1 METKNTQRSKKPLL
15 ITIACLVAAAI
26 IFGIVLMLTQCNGG
40 TQTVNSGALSK
51 QLASEGTL
59 TITLEEDVVLDTPLV
74 VNGNKTILGSGKI
87 LLKTEQAGAWPESDK
102 PAWGMGCASVEAADA
117 SAMSAA
123 LQVSGGASL
132 TLGGSVT
139 VDAEGN
145 ANGILLSE
153 NAELKLTENAAVKNG
168 RYANLVIVKGAKAS
182 VAGGEVAD
190 GSVFNILNHG
200 ALDVT
205 GGRISGARAGANI
218 YTDGTASQSG
228 GAVSLSGLHN
238 VYVAGGSFTMTGG
251 TNESAAK
258 DGIVVEEGAKAD
270 ITGGDIGS
278 CIHGICNNGETNTG
292 KLTLAECGIMNYE
305 TGVLNIKGTTVDTS
319 EVYCLANSGGKVTAE
334 DFTAKKCDTVAVYN
348 FSGDIVLKNLT
359 VTGGRDGNISNAG
372 GNMTVDGAVLDN
384 CRDKSVVVGNGKAVL
399 NNVKINGTSKEK
411 YGVYVFGG
419 ELYLNDS
426 SIANIS
432 STAVKADP
440 GSYVELNNVTIKD
453 ITQNGFQ
460 TDGGRVVINNVT
472 LENAG
477 SHGIYNNGGEVIV
490 NKMQADGIKKNAIQH
505 KSGTTTVTGI
515 TAKTMGNHGA
525 YVEAGTLTVK
535 DSSFENMA
543 ANGFYIVKGENKL
556 ILEGVTITDA
566 VQQGINNDSVVE
578 LKNVT
583 ISATGKNGIYNKVGS
598 SMTIDGL
605 KVTNVGEHGIN
616 NKAKMTAKNVTVSGT
631 GSGSNG
637 IQNNGTLTLSDAN
650 ISDSKN
656 HGIYNS
662 SKLTATN
669 VTVKNTDDN
678 GIYNDGGELDITTL
692 AVENA
697 KGQGVNNNATLT
709 LKDVTIKTTG
719 KNGIYNAKG
728 AAKIENLVVSGTT
741 EHGVNNAAV
750 MELTD
755 VDISGSGEGKN
766 GLQNSGELTVSQ
778 LKIADSKKH
787 GIYNSGKLTASDVT
801 IANVGDNGVYNNSG
815 DAVFKNLRV
824 DNTKGHGV
832 NNDAKIKLEN
842 ATIVGTGV
850 DMNGVQ
856 NSGELTISQLQI
868 VDSKKHGIYN
878 SGKLTASDV
887 TIANVGDNGVYNN
900 SGDAVFKNLRVDNT
914 KGHGVNND
922 AKIKLENATIVGTGV
937 DMNGVQNSG
946 ELTISQLQIVDSKK
960 HGIYNSGSITGEKLA
975 VQNSGDNGIYNDGG
989 KVTALKDV
997 VIDGAVNQGINNTGA
1012 FGAENVS
1019 ISGTGKNG
1027 VLNKVGS
1034 LALKS
1039 LNIADPGEH
1048 GVSNENGGTVILVDA
1063 VIVGSA
1069 AGKNCLQNQAIMAL
1083 ENVEVFDSKNHGI
1096 YNAGTLTAKGTLVV
1110 SHAAVNGIYNYL
1122 GTADLE
1128 QIDVRAA
1135 GEHGINNAAKLT
1147 VGKVII
1153 GNATQNGI
1161 QNSGEMNL
1169 TGEAEIMN
1177 SGKHGIYNGGT
1188 FYGKGITV
1196 CDAGDLLLSN
1206 SGDMIID
1213 GLTLTGSAHKAI
1225 YNAGYAEIYNA
1236 VVDGKNVRNP
1246 SSKEV
1251 DDGEGGK
1258 KTVAVYEA
1266 EYLIDNNGGILDLED
1281 TLISNAFG
1289 TAIHNRGNAHTSV
1302 TRVVID
1308 TVGNYGIFVA
1318 GDSSL
1323 SGDTL
1328 YICKVSKNTEVSG
1341 AEGVALKIQ
1350 GKVTMLDHVT
1360 IDDVQNNNAVILDA
1374 TTATYSGLG
1383 LKITN
1388 VPNGCAVY
1396 NKGTMFITNFET
1408 ENVKDGM
1415 VSRYEGNATMSGT
1428 VTIKNT
1434 LRNPITTYGPESGN
1448 YKNSVSLSAKAE
1460 LTIDGCASHAI
1471 NNKGSFLA
1479 AADSKITI
1487 KNVVGTNIN
1496 AINNNGGTVKLG
1508 DVEIDGLFVT
1518 ISWNKG
1524 ENKNNT
1530 NSGTA
1535 IMNSGPMTIDGH
1547 VVIKNVFYLAVD
1559 ADGNPN
1565 GKDDNTNGAGV
1576 VVHKSGSA
1584 INGKGS
1590 ITVIGNQTAPAG
1602 YEGYEGLHNGIF
1614 IDGRTIDIDGDVT
1627 VSNAKNQGIY
1637 VANANAKVE
1646 CGNITVNNAGAN
1658 GVYVNNANGA
1668 LNVADNVQISNIG
1681 QNGLVNVGKMQIGG
1695 NVSIQNVNGGHNGL
1709 RNDGS
1714 GNLTIEGNLTI
1725 DGISGTTTGTGR
1737 GNALASN
1744 GRITVKGDLTISGV
1758 TASGDADNSSNNA
1771 IYGKGVIT
1779 VGGNVKVTD
1788 KVAAGHGVFL
1798 DQGKLLVTGDIEING
1813 TGSGKQGIYLA
1824 NSTESKAATVTGRN
1838 VTVKKAGGNG
1848 IYNRGAYSVITVTGD
1863 IVVSGS
1869 AGGHGLSTEGTITAA
1884 NVTISDTT
1892 KSDMNGIEAKSGSK
1906 MTVTGAITIT
1916 NSGKRGLNNAGQVKA
1931 ASLTIDGFGENGIQN
1946 AGTLEISGAITI
1958 SNGIGNGHGVY
1969 NSKTFTAG
1977 SLSISNVKRNGINN
1991 AGNMTV
1997 IGEVSVKNAVQ
2008 GGIGSNKNFTAGSV
2022 SIDTVTA
2029 GPGINNSGTFT
2040 VAGLTAVQNITGT
2053 DVSAIQNKGTMTLND
2068 VLVDAVKVNVGTETV
2083 EGQTKD
2089 KTNVGNAINNEKT
2102 LTINGT
2108 ATITNVFTDKKN
2120 NSLGAGLNLL
2130 GGATLNGSGSLVIT
2144 GSASTDSA
2152 YPYGI
2157 NNGIFMDASEGA
2169 ISLVLTGDI
2178 TIKDVTNVGIY
2189 LANSAED
2196 KIATLS
2202 AGNITVSNTG
2212 SNGIYNRGA
2221 YSTVT
2226 VTGAITVDRA
2236 EGHGLNNDGAVT
2248 AGAITIS
2255 NTTKNGINSTGT
2267 ITVTTGDVTVN
2278 NAGDNGVA
2286 SNGVFSAPNSNII
2299 VDTVKN
2305 QGVAI
2310 KADMSVKGISVTR
2323 SSGHG
2328 VAVNQKNVKLV
2339 VTETIR
2345 VDGFTKRGISNTQ
2358 SGGYIKAKNIVVKNG
2373 TSANIDA
2380 GIKNGNA
2387 SAKIEVT
2394 ENMTVSN
2401 IGGTAA
2407 SEMGN
2412 GITNTG
2418 TITVGGMLTV
2428 TDVTT
2433 TGATNDKAN
2442 CGIWNKGGT
2451 ITAGTIAVDR
2461 VATKAGIY
2469 INGGTVTADTVKV
2482 QNITK
2487 YVGIFM
2493 DSGATLEATDVL
2505 VENVLANQAIQANHA
2520 NTITVT
2526 NLVILNC
2533 AKNGLRLYNNNANPT
2548 VNIQTVVA
2556 YGCAEWGIAA
2566 AKNITSTDANIGAA
2580 YCENCT
2586 SGAVH
2591 SRVSGCVVQIQ
2602 TTIPAAVREA
2612 LTQKGITIP
2621 TSN

>member
-26 IFGIVLMLTQCNGG
+26 IFGIVLMLTQCDGG
-40 TQTVNSGALSK
+40 TQTVNSDALSK

-59 TITLEEDVVLDTPLV
+59 TITLEYDVILDAPLV

-87 LLKTEQAGAWPESDK
+87 QLKTEQAGAWPESDK

-182 VAGGEVAD
+182 VAGGEVED
-190 GSVFNILNHG
+190 GNVFNILNHG

-205 GGRISGARAGANI
+205 GGQISGAKSGANI

-270 ITGGDIGS
+270 ITGGDIAS

-334 DFTAKKCDTVAVYN
+334 DFTAMKCDTVAVYN

-426 SIANIS
+426 AITNIS

-453 ITQNGFQ
+453 VTQNGFQ

-505 KSGTTTVTGI
+505 KSGTTTVTCI

-525 YVEAGTLTVK
+525 YVETGTLTVK
-535 DSSFENMA
+535 DSSFEDMA

-556 ILEGVTITDA
+556 ILEGVTITNA

-605 KVTNVGEHGIN
+605 KVTDVGEHGIN
-616 NKAKMTAKNVTVSGT
+616 NKAKMTAKNVTISGT
-631 GSGSNG
+631 GRGSNG
-637 IQNNGTLTLSDAN
+637 IQNNGTLTLDDAD

-662 SKLTATN
+662 RKLTATN
-669 VTVKNTDDN
+669 VTVKNTGDN

-709 LKDVTIKTTG
+709 LKDVTVKTTG
-719 KNGIYNAKG
+719 KNGIYISKGTAKV
-728 AAKIENLVVSGTT
+728 ENLVVTGTT

-755 VDISGSGEGKN
+755 AKISGSGEGKN

-787 GIYNSGKLTASDVT
+787 GIYNSGKLTASDVVIT
-801 IANVGDNGVYNNSG
+801 NVGDNGVYNNGG
-815 DAVFKNLRV
+815 DAAFKNLRV

-842 ATIVGTGV
+842 VTIVGTGV

-868 VDSKKHGIYN
+868 VDS
-878 SGKLTASDV
+878 
-887 TIANVGDNGVYNN
+887 
-900 SGDAVFKNLRVDNT
+900 R
-914 KGHGVNND
+914 
-922 AKIKLENATIVGTGV
+922 
-937 DMNGVQNSG
+937 
-946 ELTISQLQIVDSKK
+946 K

-1027 VLNKVGS
+1027 VLNKVGT
-1034 LALKS
+1034 LVLKD
-1039 LNIADPGEH
+1039 LRVDDPGEH
-1048 GVSNENGGTVILVDA
+1048 GVSNENGGTVTLSDA

-1096 YNAGTLTAKGTLVV
+1096 YNAGALMAKGTLVV

-1128 QIDVRAA
+1128 QIDVRVA
-1135 GEHGINNAAKLT
+1135 GEHGINNAAQLT

-1169 TGEAEIMN
+1169 TGEAEIMD

-1188 FYGKGITV
+1188 FNGTGIAV
-1196 CDAGDLLLSN
+1196 CNAGDLLLSN

-1236 VVDGKNVRNP
+1236 IVDGKNVRNP

-1281 TLISNAFG
+1281 TVISNAFG
-1289 TAIHNRGNAHTSV
+1289 TAIHNRGNANTSV

-1308 TVGNYGIFVA
+1308 TAGNYGIFVA
-1318 GDSSL
+1318 GGSSL

-1328 YICKVSKNTEVSG
+1328 HICKVSKNSEVSG

-1360 IDDVQNNNAVILDA
+1360 IDDVPGNNAVILDA

-1448 YKNSVSLSAKAE
+1448 YKNSISLSAKAE

-1487 KNVVGTNIN
+1487 KNVIGTNIN

-1535 IMNSGPMTIDGH
+1535 IMNSGPMTIDGD

-1576 VVHKSGSA
+1576 VVRKSGSA

-1614 IDGRTIDIDGDVT
+1614 IDGRTIDIDGDVM
-1627 VSNAKNQGIY
+1627 VSDVKNQGIY

-1646 CGNITVNNAGAN
+1646 CGIITVNNAGAN

-1668 LNVADNVQISNIG
+1668 LNVAGNVQISNIG
-1681 QNGLVNVGKMQIGG
+1681 QNGLFNVGKMQIGG

-1725 DGISGTTTGTGR
+1725 DGVSGTTTGTGR

-1758 TASGDADNSSNNA
+1758 TASGNVENASNNA

-1824 NSTESKAATVTGRN
+1824 NSTESKAATMTGRN

-1892 KSDMNGIEAKSGSK
+1892 KSDTNGIEAKSGSK
-1906 MTVTGAITIT
+1906 MTVTSAITIT

-1977 SLSISNVKRNGINN
+1977 NLSISNVKRNGINN

-1997 IGEVSVKNAVQ
+1997 TGEVSVKNAVQ
-2008 GGIGSNKNFTAGSV
+2008 GGIGSSKDFTAGSV

-2120 NSLGAGLNLL
+2120 NPLGAGLNLL

-2157 NNGIFMDASEGA
+2157 NNGIFMDASKGA

-2196 KIATLS
+2196 KTDTLS
-2202 AGNITVSNTG
+2202 AGNITVSNAG

-2221 YSTVT
+2221 YSTFT
-2226 VTGAITVDRA
+2226 VTGAITVDQA
-2236 EGHGLNNDGAVT
+2236 KGHGLNNDGAVT

-2278 NAGDNGVA
+2278 NAGDTGVA
-2286 SNGVFSAPNSNII
+2286 SNGIFSAPNSNII
-2299 VDTVKN
+2299 VNTVKN

-2310 KADMSVKGISVTR
+2310 KANMTAKSITVNN

-2328 VAVNQKNVKLV
+2328 VAVNAGNVKLV
-2339 VTETIR
+2339 VTGAIR

-2358 SGGYIKAKNIVVKNG
+2358 AGSEIHAGNIVVTNG
-2373 TSANIDA
+2373 TSGSIDA

-2387 SAKIEVT
+2387 TAKIIVSG
-2394 ENMTVSN
+2394 NVTVSN

-2407 SEMGN
+2407 SEAGN

-2418 TITVGGMLTV
+2418 TITVDGTLTV

-2469 INGGTVTADTVKV
+2469 INGGTVEADTVVVK
-2482 QNITK
+2482 NTTK
-2487 YVGIFM
+2487 FVGIFM
-2493 DSGATLEATDVL
+2493 DSSATLEATDVL
-2505 VENVLANQAIQANHA
+2505 VENALANQAIQANHA
-2520 NTITVT
+2520 NTVTVT

-2533 AKNGLRLYNNNANPT
+2533 AKNGLRLYNDNANPT

-2566 AKNITSTDANIGAA
+2566 AKDLTTTNVNIGAA

-2591 SRVSGCVVQIQ
+2591 SRVAGCVGQIQ
-2602 TTIPAAVREA
+2602 TTIPTAVREA
-2612 LTQKGITIP
+2612 LAQKGITIP